1 MGQPD
6 STACDFTEAL
16 GSRFSLLFYIQTRK
30 HIGSRTYKQFC
41 NYDGW
46 AWWKWNKNEGSRA
59 EKLIKLPEH
68 LDQVLPGFLHL
79 HHTINFLWCL
89 SQFTLHFLLFTTENT
104 LTDKASRSKVFILTE
119 IWKGCRRKVQDIQ
132 RWQLS
137 PTNEKICL
145 WIHSV
150 YWIRR
155 GKVLLNLYRR
165 TQVPKILRNI
175 YLNFFLNLKLQGLR
189 KNQAET

>member
-16 GSRFSLLFYIQTRK
+16 GSRFSLLFYMQTRK

-79 HHTINFLWCL
+79 HHTINFFWCL

-104 LTDKASRSKVFILTE
+104 LTDKASRLKAFILTE
-119 IWKGCRRKVQDIQ
+119 IWKGCRSVGYSKVTTLSYQWENMFMNTQGILNKKRQSATKPVQTNSSTQDTQ
-132 RWQLS
+132 KYLS
-137 PTNEKICL
+137 
-145 WIHSV
+145 
-150 YWIRR
+150 
-155 GKVLLNLYRR
+155 
-165 TQVPKILRNI
+165 
-175 YLNFFLNLKLQGLR
+175 
-189 KNQAET
+189 